1 MIEKTLVLIKPDGVH
16 RGLVG
21 EIISRFEKPGFK
33 IIAMKMLYA
42 NKELAGKH
50 YQADDEWL
58 EAVGEKQRVF
68 YTKKGL
74 KVEEDNKT
82 IGHRVRKFLMDFLQ
96 MSPVVVLVIEGHNV
110 VSHVRKIC
118 GATAPGDADP
128 GTIRGDFALD
138 TYQLADN
145 LERPIQNLIHAS
157 GSVKEAEREIKIW
170 FKPEEIHAWKKL
182 DEIMHYRKGSN
193 KIE

>member
-33 IIAMKMLYA
+33 LIAMKMVYA
-42 NKELAGKH
+42 DKEIAGKH
-50 YQADDEWL
+50 YEADDEWL
-58 EAVGEKQRVF
+58 EAVGEKQRKS
-68 YTKKGL
+68 YAKKGL
-74 KVEEDNKT
+74 KIKEDNKA
-82 IGHRVRKFLMDFLQ
+82 IGHKIRKFLMDFIS
-96 MSPVVVLVIEGHNV
+96 MSPVVALVIEGHNAV
-110 VSHVRKIC
+110 AHIRKIC

-138 TYQLADN
+138 TYQLADG

-157 GSVKEAEREIKIW
+157 GSVKEAEREIKVW
-170 FKPEEIHAWKKL
+170 FKPEELHAWKKL
-182 DEIMHYRKGSN
+182 DEVMHYRKGDEEI
-193 KIE
+193 K